1 MTRALGVAC
10 AGLMLAGG
18 PGSVPLA
25 EPEPGTLDDRIVGTW
40 VVDTQGERNVFTDPD
55 CTARFAK
62 FNAVEYLYSVRN
74 CDALLDS
81 DARVYFT
88 RVEDDLFINVKWVS
102 PEGGW
107 SIFHIRFTDDGMEL
121 RPVTTSAR
129 TSEELRAK
137 VAAGLRG
144 AEIFGR
150 DRYLLKRAAPAH

>member
-1 MTRALGVAC
+1 MTRVLGVAC
-10 AGLMLAGG
+10 AGLMLAGC
-18 PGSVPLA
+18 PGTVPLA

-55 CTARFAK
+55 CTARFAR

-74 CDALLDS
+74 CDALLDA

-88 RVEDDLFINVKWVS
+88 RVEDALFINVKWVS

-107 SIFHIRFTDDGMEL
+107 SIYHIHFTDDGIEL
-121 RPVTTSAR
+121 RPVIASAG

-137 VAAGLRG
+137 VTAGLRS

-150 DRYLLKRAAPAH
+150 ERYLLRRAPPAR